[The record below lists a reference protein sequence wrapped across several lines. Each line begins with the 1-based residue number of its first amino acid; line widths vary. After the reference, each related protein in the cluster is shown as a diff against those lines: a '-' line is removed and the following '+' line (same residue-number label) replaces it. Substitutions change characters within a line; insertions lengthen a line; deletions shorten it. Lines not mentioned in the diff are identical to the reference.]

1 MRKTLA
7 RLLFATAAAWLLTPA
22 HAEYPDKPVTIVVP
36 YGPGGGTDLLARV
49 LAEQLSARLGQSFIV
64 ENAPGAGGT
73 IGTRRVMNAKA
84 DGYTLLLGS
93 GSELELMQITDPDAK
108 LGQWTALA
116 PVGLIG
122 TQPMVLVGRSSL
134 PAKNTDELVALL
146 RANPGK
152 FSYASAGVGT
162 QLHILGELLKM
173 SARLDVTHVPYKGA
187 GPILSD
193 LEGDH
198 VDLAVMVLP
207 SVLSQIR
214 SGKIIAFGVSDT
226 RRSPAAPEI
235 PTLNESKAFA
245 NVDMKIWYGLFGPA
259 GLPQS
264 VADRLD
270 AAMREA
276 LKQPAIRQKLLDMAI
291 TEAADPS
298 AAQLLEVKQSGLDKI
313 RTVFKAIK

>member
-7 RLLFATAAAWLLTPA
+7 RLLFATAAALLLTPA
-22 HAEYPDKPVTIVVP
+22 HADYPDKPVTIVVP

-73 IGTRRVMNAKA
+73 IGTRRVMSSRA

-173 SARLDVTHVPYKGA
+173 SARLDVPHVPYKGA
-187 GPILSD
+187 GQILGD

-235 PTLNESKAFA
+235 PTLDESKAFG

-259 GLPQS
+259 GLPQP

-270 AAMREA
+270 AALREA

-298 AAQLLEVKQSGLDKI
+298 AAQLLEVKRSGLDKI